1 MKFEIRDIVLLKWVT
16 VILALALLYLFFV
29 LMSTMNENTQNKD
42 VSLKLLERIT
52 AKNDS
57 IVTAKNEEIAQLMVQ
72 NIESKK
78 IVAQAEIRID
88 TLLATIEAKKSMY
101 RRRKKSAGNLSGSE
115 LVNYWR
121 DEVK

>member
-16 VILALALLYLFFV
+16 VILTLALLYLFFV
-29 LMSTMNENTQNKD
+29 LMSTMNENAQNKD

-101 RRRKKSAGNLSGSE
+101 RRRKKSAGNLSGTD

-121 DEVK
+121 NEVK

>member
-101 RRRKKSAGNLSGSE
+101 RRRKKSAGNLSGTD

-121 DEVK
+121 NEVK

>member
-29 LMSTMNENTQNKD
+29 LMSTMNENVQNKD

-52 AKNDS
+52 VKNDS

-72 NIESKK
+72 NAESKK

-121 DEVK
+121 NEVK